1 MKNRQ
6 GLAAIS
12 AVLLISAVVLA
23 IVTTTTILAI
33 GEAQGSSAEALGSA
47 DLYLVDG
54 CAEDI
59 LQKIHDSSTT
69 SVATI
74 SRPEG
79 TCSITYNTGGPTN
92 WDVTVKET
100 GTAFGRS
107 ERIVLTRGATLT
119 ITSWVDN

>member
-33 GEAQGSSAEALGSA
+33 GEGQGALAVSQGSG

-54 CAEDI
+54 CMEDI
-59 LQKIHDSSTT
+59 LQKIHDNPLTAVA
-69 SVATI
+69 SVT
-74 SRPEG
+74 RPEG
-79 TCSITYNTGGPTN
+79 TCTVTYTTGGPTN
-92 WDVTVKET
+92 WDVTVDES
-100 GTAFGRS
+100 GTAYGKSARV
-107 ERIVLTRGATLT
+107 VLTRGATLT